1 MEARA
6 RAVHRRAGRREPKRS
21 QTGGW
26 NVRYRRGWKGARVR
40 ELLSLIERRTP
51 SLRVGYAF

>member
-1 MEARA
+1 VAPTSA
-6 RAVHRRAGRREPKRS
+6 

-26 NVRYRRGWKGARVR
+26 SVRYRRGWKRARVR